1 MPLLLLIALVAA
13 LFFFV
18 FVPRMNELF
27 LVSVRNGK
35 LLVVRGHVSIR
46 MKQDLTDI
54 VRRAKVRSASIRA
67 VRSSGHARLVVRG
80 VDEGVAQ
87 RMRNAF
93 GTHPEQK
100 LRAARPPGP
109 RNLGQWLGIAW
120 LAWLFLPRD

>member
-1 MPLLLLIALVAA
+1 MPLILLIALLAA

-27 LVSVRNGK
+27 LISVRDGQ
-35 LLVVRGHVSIR
+35 LLVVRGRVSAR
-46 MKQDLTDI
+46 MKQDLMDI
-54 VRRAKVRSASIRA
+54 VKRARVRRATIRA
-67 VRSSGHARLVVRG
+67 VRASGHARLMVSG

-93 GTHPEQK
+93 GTHREQK
-100 LRAARPPGP
+100 LSATRTPGP